1 MPVNTPKNKPD
12 DCFVLHNGYHI
23 PCTGFGTYKV
33 PGGQVATDA
42 VRAAIE
48 AGYRHID
55 AAAYYKNESSVGLGI
70 RQSGIGR
77 EKLFITSK
85 VWNTDR
91 GYFSTKAAFAQ
102 TIGDLGLDYLDLYL
116 IHWPAAPHRFADW
129 QEINLATWQAMIELY
144 DAGMVRAIG
153 VSNFK
158 PHHLEA
164 LMQTGVRP
172 MVNQIEFHPGQRQI
186 EVLDYCQTNG
196 IVVEAWG
203 PMGSGRLLDNADL
216 VRIAAKYGKSVAQI
230 CIRWCLQ
237 NRTLP
242 LARSVRPE
250 RINENLQ
257 VFDFSISDDDMAE
270 INNMAYCGGSGH
282 DPDRIAF

>member
-1 MPVNTPKNKPD
+1 MNNPKNKPD
-12 DCFVLHNGYHI
+12 DCFILDNGYRI

-42 VRAAIE
+42 VRSAIE

-70 RQSGIGR
+70 RQSGIER
-77 EKLFITSK
+77 DKLFITSK

-91 GYFSTKAAFAQ
+91 GYSSTKAAFAKSLQ
-102 TIGDLGLDYLDLYL
+102 DLGVDYLDLYL
-116 IHWPAAPHRFADW
+116 IHWPAAAHRFADW
-129 QEINLATWQAMIELY
+129 NEINLATWKAMTELY
-144 DAGMVRAIG
+144 KDGMVRAIG

-158 PHHLEA
+158 PHHLES
-164 LMQTGVRP
+164 LMQTEVRP
-172 MVNQIEFHPGQRQI
+172 MINQIEYHPGQCQT
-186 EVLDYCQTNG
+186 EVFDYCHAHG

-203 PMGSGRLLDNADL
+203 PLASGRLLDNGDL
-216 VRIAAKYGKSVAQI
+216 TRIAASYGKSVAQI

-237 NRTLP
+237 NKTLP
-242 LARSVRPE
+242 IVRSVRPE
-250 RINENLQ
+250 RIIENLQ
-257 VFDFSISDDDMAE
+257 VFDFVISDADMAE

-282 DPDRIAF
+282 DSDRIAF